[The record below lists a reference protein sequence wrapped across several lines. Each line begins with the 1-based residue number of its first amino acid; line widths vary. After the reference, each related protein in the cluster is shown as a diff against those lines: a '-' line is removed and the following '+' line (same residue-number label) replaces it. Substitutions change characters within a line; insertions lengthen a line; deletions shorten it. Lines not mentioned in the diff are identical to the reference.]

1 MPEPSTSGRPPA
13 QGCCPPLAVQALAP
27 STAGLLAPMFKALSD
42 PIRLRLLSLIASMG
56 EACVCELTAAFDVT
70 GATISHHLRVL
81 READLVESERRG
93 TWIYYRM
100 RQETADLLG
109 SLLANPA
116 QQPAGQAAAL
126 PHPAAHQET
135 DTGPKTTAQLTAP
148 SAAPDVLRLLADPLR
163 AEIIRILADGP
174 TRTSELVAT
183 TGAKQPNISGHLK
196 QLRDAG
202 VVAPEPHGR
211 FTYYRLVP
219 EALQTAGHHLAD
231 LAARA
236 HTNSGGSRTGR

>member
-1 MPEPSTSGRPPA
+1 
-13 QGCCPPLAVQALAP
+13 
-27 STAGLLAPMFKALSD
+27 MFKAVSD

-56 EACVCELTAAFDVT
+56 EACVCELTSAFDVT

-109 SLLANPA
+109 GLLANPA
-116 QQPAGQAAAL
+116 QQPAEGTAARPDPGPQRETGAG
-126 PHPAAHQET
+126 PADPAPSAH
-135 DTGPKTTAQLTAP
+135 A

-163 AEIIRILADGP
+163 AEIIQILADGP
-174 TRTSELVAT
+174 ARTSELVAT
-183 TGAKQPNISGHLK
+183 TIAKKPNVSRHLK

-202 VVAPEPHGR
+202 VVEPEPHGR

-219 EALQTAGHHLAD
+219 QALQAAGHHLTE

-236 HTNSGGSRTGR
+236 HTNSGGLRTGR